1 MSDSYYVLRLGS
13 VFRII
18 YMDDEAVSA
27 WNRGG
32 WELRSYATNAEAQ
45 TALEKWK
52 ASISHKPSI
61 PVYRRQAV
69 VVPSN
74 CTTTRQA

>member
-18 YMDDEAVSA
+18 YMDDEAISA
-27 WNRGG
+27 WKHSG

-52 ASISHKPSI
+52 ASIPHKPNI
-61 PVYRRQAV
+61 PIAYRQPA
-69 VVPSN
+69 
-74 CTTTRQA
+74 